1 MGKVAPPALSNKTL
15 QQRLLTGASIKGGA
29 RGSLTR
35 CAGKLGALN
44 AKLNAP
50 GGSTDQEILAI
61 KNELKR
67 EVRLFQIEMHKIMI
81 MIQCAEKELQ
91 DVTSQEQQM
100 SKAVEQKQRDIQDLR
115 NQAAKVAKSRKCWQ
129 EYEALAKLA
138 RQRSPRRIL
147 QAKMDKANA
156 DLEKTRKKLY
166 ETAAES
172 KVREKQFHLLIQ
184 VMTDLRRSL
193 GETIEIPPPPKEE
206 KDEDEGEAEQG
217 GEKNPAAKQASKKTD
232 AGGVKPMET
241 EEDEGDD
248 EDLYGGL

>member
-1 MGKVAPPALSNKTL
+1 MAPPPLSNKTL
-15 QQRLLTGASIKGGA
+15 QHRLLTGASIKGGT

-35 CAGKLGALN
+35 CAAKLGALH

-67 EVRLFQIEMHKIMI
+67 EVRLFQIEMHKMMI
-81 MIQCAEKELQ
+81 MIQSAEKELQ
-91 DVTSQEQQM
+91 DATLQESNM
-100 SKAVEQKQRDIQDLR
+100 AKIVEEKRQETQRLR
-115 NQAAKVAKSRKCWQ
+115 KQAATVAKSRKCWL

-156 DLEKTRKKLY
+156 DLEETRKKLY
-166 ETAAES
+166 ETASES
-172 KVREKQFHLLIQ
+172 KIREKQFHLLIQ

-193 GETIEIPPPPKEE
+193 GEAVEIPPPPKEE
-206 KDEDEGEAEQG
+206 MEGE
-217 GEKNPAAKQASKKTD
+217 EKKPAATADT
-232 AGGVKPMET
+232 GGAKAMET
-241 EEDEGDD
+241 EEDDD
-248 EDLYGGL
+248 DGSNDEALYGGL